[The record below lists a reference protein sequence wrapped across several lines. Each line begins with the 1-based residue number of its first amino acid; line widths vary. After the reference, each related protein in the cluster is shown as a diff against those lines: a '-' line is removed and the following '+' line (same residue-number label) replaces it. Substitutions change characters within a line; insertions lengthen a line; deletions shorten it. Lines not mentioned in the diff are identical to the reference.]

1 MKKCLT
7 LFAALLMTLSISAQ
21 TADYEIVPIKMNDLA
36 VTPMDGFE
44 LLEASYPDMKL
55 SVKLGVYAD
64 GHLSVGS
71 TVIWDNTNLPIV
83 EGTITKAYS
92 NDLGTNAYTGLLVV
106 EFGEGLMGL
115 QLTMYT
121 LVVEVTEID
130 ITNAE
135 AEVNDLYGHLLV
147 TATWENYPVLLTI
160 HNYKYVAGLKEY
172 EGPQVSELNI
182 GDEDN
187 WYDYA
192 VTNLVTVINENNTL
206 YIEGEYISY
215 NTGKTYYV
223 TMSAPASTTDIDNV
237 ATSTN
242 TVKVIKNGQLIIN
255 KNGVEYNAQGAT
267 VK

>member
-1 MKKCLT
+1 
-7 LFAALLMTLSISAQ
+7 
-21 TADYEIVPIKMNDLA
+21 
-36 VTPMDGFE
+36 
-44 LLEASYPDMKL
+44 
-55 SVKLGVYAD
+55 
-64 GHLSVGS
+64 
-71 TVIWDNTNLPIV
+71 
-83 EGTITKAYS
+83 
-92 NDLGTNAYTGLLVV
+92 
-106 EFGEGLMGL
+106 
-115 QLTMYT
+115 
-121 LVVEVTEID
+121 
-130 ITNAE
+130 
-135 AEVNDLYGHLLV
+135 
-147 TATWENYPVLLTI
+147 
-160 HNYKYVAGLKEY
+160 VAGLKEY

-192 VTNLVTVINENNTL
+192 VTNLVAVINENNTL